1 MSGRVI
7 VITGPTAT
15 GKTALGARLAQEL
28 ESEVISAD
36 SMQIYEHM
44 DVGTAKPTEE
54 EMLGVPHHMI
64 GCVSPF
70 DRYSVSRYVEDASK
84 IADDLLSRGKIPVIV
99 GGTGLYIDSL
109 IAGTSFASQGD
120 GKIREEL
127 NREFDEAGGEAML
140 RRLREVDPASA
151 EKLHPSDRRRIVRA
165 LEIHAL
171 TGSAKSVLDETTRSV
186 PPRYDAVKIA
196 LSFADRADLY
206 DRIDRRVDGMMAN
219 GLLEEVR
226 SLLEMGLS
234 EEHTAMQAIGYKEI
248 TAALRGE
255 CSVQEA
261 VDAVKRGSR
270 RYAKR
275 QLSWLRRDETVKWL
289 LWEKT
294 PDIPAGLQFSTGFLR
309 ARD

>member
-15 GKTALGARLAQEL
+15 GKTALGARLALEL
-28 ESEVISAD
+28 GSEVISAD

-44 DVGTAKPTEE
+44 DIGTAKPTEE

-70 DRYSVSRYVEDASK
+70 ESYSVSRYVEDGSR
-84 IADDLLSRGKIPVIV
+84 IADELIARGKIPVIV

-109 IAGTSFASQGD
+109 IAGTAFAAQGS
-120 GKIREEL
+120 GKEREAL
-127 NREFDEAGGEAML
+127 NREYDETGGEAML
-140 RRLREVDPASA
+140 QRLRQVDPASA
-151 EKLHPSDRRRIVRA
+151 DKLHPSDRRRIVRA

-171 TGSAKSVLDETTRSV
+171 TGMAKSALDEATRTV

-206 DRIDRRVDGMMAN
+206 DRIDRRVDGMMAG

-226 SLLEMGLS
+226 SLLDMGLS
-234 EEHTAMQAIGYKEI
+234 EEHTAMQAIGYKELS
-248 TAALRGE
+248 AALRGE
-255 CSVQEA
+255 CTVQEA

-275 QLSWLRRDETVKWL
+275 QLSWLRRDETLNWL
-289 LWEKT
+289 LWAKT
-294 PDIPAGLQFSTGFLR
+294 PDIPAGLLFSTKFL
-309 ARD
+309 

>member
-15 GKTALGARLAQEL
+15 GKTALGARLALEL
-28 ESEVISAD
+28 GSEVISAD

-44 DVGTAKPTEE
+44 DIGTAKPTEE

-70 DRYSVSRYVEDASK
+70 ESYSVSRYVEDGAR
-84 IADDLLSRGKIPVIV
+84 IADELIARGKIPVIV

-109 IAGTSFASQGD
+109 IAGTAFAAQGS
-120 GKIREEL
+120 GKEREAL
-127 NREFDEAGGEAML
+127 NREYDEAGGEAML
-140 RRLREVDPASA
+140 QRLRQVDPASA
-151 EKLHPSDRRRIVRA
+151 DKLHPSDRRRIVRA

-171 TGSAKSVLDETTRSV
+171 TGMAKSALDEATRTV

-206 DRIDRRVDGMMAN
+206 DRFDRRVDGMMAG

-226 SLLEMGLS
+226 SLLDMGLS
-234 EEHTAMQAIGYKEI
+234 EEHTAMQAIGYKELS
-248 TAALRGE
+248 AALRGE
-255 CSVQEA
+255 CTVQEA

-275 QLSWLRRDETVKWL
+275 QLSWLRRDETLNWL
-289 LWEKT
+289 LWAKT
-294 PDIPAGLQFSTGFLR
+294 PDIPAGLLFSTKFL
-309 ARD
+309 

>member
-15 GKTALGARLAQEL
+15 GKTALGARLALEL
-28 ESEVISAD
+28 GSEVISAD

-44 DVGTAKPTEE
+44 DIGTAKPTEE

-70 DRYSVSRYVEDASK
+70 ESYSVSRYVEDGSR
-84 IADDLLSRGKIPVIV
+84 IADELIARGKIPVIV

-109 IAGTSFASQGD
+109 IAGTAFAAQGS
-120 GKIREEL
+120 GKEREAL
-127 NREFDEAGGEAML
+127 NREYDEAGGEAML
-140 RRLREVDPASA
+140 QRLRQVDPASA
-151 EKLHPSDRRRIVRA
+151 DKLHPSDRRRIVRA

-171 TGSAKSVLDETTRSV
+171 TGMAKSALDEATRTV

-206 DRIDRRVDGMMAN
+206 DRIDRRVDGMMAG

-226 SLLEMGLS
+226 SLLDMGLS
-234 EEHTAMQAIGYKEI
+234 EEHTAMQAIGYKELS
-248 TAALRGE
+248 AALRGE
-255 CSVQEA
+255 CTVQEA

-275 QLSWLRRDETVKWL
+275 QLSWLRREQAVNWL
-289 LWEKT
+289 LWKKT
-294 PDIPAGLQFSTGFLR
+294 PDIPAGLLFSTKFL
-309 ARD
+309 

>member
-15 GKTALGARLAQEL
+15 GKTALGARLALEL
-28 ESEVISAD
+28 GSEVISAD

-44 DVGTAKPTEE
+44 DIGTAKPTEE

-70 DRYSVSRYVEDASK
+70 ESYSVSRYVEDGSR
-84 IADDLLSRGKIPVIV
+84 IADELIARGKIPVIV

-109 IAGTSFASQGD
+109 IAGTAFAAQGS
-120 GKIREEL
+120 GKEREAL
-127 NREFDEAGGEAML
+127 NREYDEAGGEAML
-140 RRLREVDPASA
+140 QRLRQVDPASA
-151 EKLHPSDRRRIVRA
+151 DKLHPSDRRRIVRA

-171 TGSAKSVLDETTRSV
+171 TGMAKSALDEATRTV

-206 DRIDRRVDGMMAN
+206 ERIDRRVDGMMAC

-226 SLLEMGLS
+226 SLLDMGLS
-234 EEHTAMQAIGYKEI
+234 EEHTAMQAIGYKELS
-248 TAALRGE
+248 AALRGE
-255 CSVQEA
+255 CTVQEA

-275 QLSWLRRDETVKWL
+275 QLSWLRRDETLNWL
-289 LWEKT
+289 LWAKT
-294 PDIPAGLQFSTGFLR
+294 PDIPAGLLFSTKFL
-309 ARD
+309 